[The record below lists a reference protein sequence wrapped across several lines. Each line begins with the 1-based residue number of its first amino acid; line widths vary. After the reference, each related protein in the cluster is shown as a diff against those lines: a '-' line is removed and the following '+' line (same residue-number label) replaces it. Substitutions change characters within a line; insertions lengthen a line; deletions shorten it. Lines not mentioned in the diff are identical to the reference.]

1 MAKRQKAIIIGA
13 GPAGLT
19 AAFELLE
26 RTDIVPLVVEA
37 SDNVGGI
44 SRTYVHKG
52 NRLELGGHRF
62 FSKSD
67 RVMAWWQRF
76 LPVETGVSAGT
87 ADDCML
93 VRTRVSRI
101 LFRGKLFDYPLTLSP
116 ATVGK
121 LGLAATARAGFSYMR
136 ARLFPIRPERTLEE
150 FVVNRFGRYL
160 FSVFFKEYTE
170 KVWGVECNEI
180 PADWGA
186 QRIKGVSV
194 SRVLRH
200 ALGKLLRGGDTSIG
214 QKSTETSLIERFLY
228 PKHGP
233 GHMWETVGTRVRQLG
248 GEVLLN
254 TRARGLEVE
263 DGRVV
268 AVTVEDATGGGT
280 RRLTGDY
287 FFSTMPVRELIAG
300 LAPPPPEAVR
310 EVARGLMYRDFMT
323 VGILAGRLGLGG
335 GVTGGTLA
343 EKLPDNWIYVQEPG
357 VKVGRIQIYNNWS
370 PSMVADPETVWLG
383 MEFFVNE
390 TDALWTMA
398 DRDVVATAVGELEKL
413 GFVAAA
419 DVLDALVVRQK
430 KAYPAYFGT
439 YARLGEI
446 REYLSAV
453 GNLFLLGRNGQHRYN
468 NQDHSMLTAMTAVDG
483 IAAGAPD
490 HDAVWRVNTEDE
502 YHEEN

>member
-1 MAKRQKAIIIGA
+1 MAKQRTAIIIGA

-19 AAFELLE
+19 VAFELLE

-44 SRTYVHKG
+44 SRTYVYKG

-76 LPVETGVSAGT
+76 LPVEAEDSAEAT
-87 ADDCML
+87 DDCML
-93 VRTRVSRI
+93 VRNRVSRI

-121 LGLAATARAGFSYMR
+121 LGLMATARAGFSYMR

-160 FSVFFKEYTE
+160 FTVFFKEYTE

-200 ALGKLLRGGDTSIG
+200 ALRKLLSGGDTSIG

-233 GHMWETVGTRVRQLG
+233 GHMWETVCARVREMG

-254 TRARGLEVE
+254 TRAQAIEAK

-268 AVTVEDATGGGT
+268 AVTVEDGTSGGT
-280 RRLTGDY
+280 RRITGD
-287 FFSTMPVRELIAG
+287 FIFSTMPVRELISG
-300 LAPPPPEAVR
+300 LAPSPPEAVR
-310 EVARGLMYRDFMT
+310 EVAEGLMYRDFMT
-323 VGILAGRLGLGG
+323 VGILARRLQIGG

-357 VKVGRIQIYNNWS
+357 ASVGRIQIYNNWS
-370 PSMVADPETVWLG
+370 PYMVADPETVWMG

-398 DRDVVATAVGELEKL
+398 NREVISVAIGELEKL
-413 GFVAAA
+413 GFVAVI

-446 REYLSAV
+446 RDYLSAMD
-453 GNLFLLGRNGQHRYN
+453 NLFLLGRNGQHRYN